1 MKIISKVLNNS
12 TIIKLVDRD
21 ARTEEEVEELKQKG
35 IKVLSKR
42 HIECYLLDDEI
53 IKLLC
58 DKEGKSDKYEEILE
72 VKRQKLEGSISRGNA
87 ADDIKSASGEIF
99 VEIKRILQLSRG
111 GNTKDAFFRDIMA
124 PLITP
129 ETRVYQELKNEI
141 FE

>member
-53 IKLLC
+53 IKLL
-58 DKEGKSDKYEEILE
+58 
-72 VKRQKLEGSISRGNA
+72 
-87 ADDIKSASGEIF
+87 
-99 VEIKRILQLSRG
+99 
-111 GNTKDAFFRDIMA
+111 
-124 PLITP
+124 
-129 ETRVYQELKNEI
+129 
-141 FE
+141 

>member
-1 MKIISKVLNNS
+1 MKIISKVLSNS

-21 ARTEEEVEELKQKG
+21 ARTPEEVAELRQKG

-42 HIECYLLDDEI
+42 HIESYLLDDEI
-53 IKLLC
+53 LQLLC
-58 DKEGKSDKYEEILE
+58 NKEGKSDEYQKIVEIKE
-72 VKRQKLEGSISRGNA
+72 QKLASSISRGNA

-99 VEIKRILQLSRG
+99 VEIKRNLQLNRG

-129 ETRVYQELKNEI
+129 ETNVYQDLKHEI
-141 FE
+141 FG